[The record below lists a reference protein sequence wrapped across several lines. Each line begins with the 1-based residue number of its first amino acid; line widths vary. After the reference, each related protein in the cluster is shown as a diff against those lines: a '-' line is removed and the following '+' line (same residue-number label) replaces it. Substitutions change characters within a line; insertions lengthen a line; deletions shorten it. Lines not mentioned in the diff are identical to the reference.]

1 MESQLI
7 RNSAE
12 PKRAAKP
19 EWKVAFLENQQ
30 SWGLT
35 AVGRRYDSREGI
47 NACVCV
53 CQILV
58 PPCHFL
64 RAGACFRNREL
75 KEGGGGLNS
84 NRDSKFFGS

>member
-7 RNSAE
+7 RNSAD

-30 SWGLT
+30 SWGLM
-35 AVGRRYDSREGI
+35 AVGSRYDSREGI

-58 PPCHFL
+58 PPSHFL
-64 RAGACFRNREL
+64 MAGACFRKRYLNQE
-75 KEGGGGLNS
+75 GGLN
-84 NRDSKFFGS
+84 